1 MSKSLAYRW
10 LVGALIALFFGLQ
23 SFSIAHATMHGDD
36 HHEHEGVACAVT
48 VIADNHVVVLPPVPV
63 FETVI
68 ADASETVYPDFTTAL
83 YIAPQGRA
91 PPPRGPPNSI

>member
-10 LVGALIALFFGLQ
+10 LIGVFLTLFIGLQ
-23 SFSIAHATMHGDD
+23 SYSIAHASEHGDEP
-36 HHEHEGVACAVT
+36 HEHDGVACAVT
-48 VIADNHVVVLPPVPV
+48 VISDNHVVVLPPVPV

-83 YIAPQGRA
+83 YITPQGRA
-91 PPPRGPPNSI
+91 PPPRGPPKSI

>member
-48 VIADNHVVVLPPVPV
+48 VIADNHVIVLPPVPV

-83 YIAPQGRA
+83 YITPQTRA